1 MQTRSL
7 LIASLTL
14 IVTCDAVLVLL
25 YSVTIRIALG
35 LQNLSPPGPWTGR
48 FLHEANARLW
58 PRAVYGHFIEALAYI
73 SLIQIILLSIGFG
86 LVSQDFGKV
95 QDNLLPDAAAYAKWE
110 GIWETARLALEI
122 VALLQLG
129 ALLVGVAYLY
139 VRRARICRHR
149 FPLGHLLP
157 LRMWPDIVAH
167 GLLDLSAIF
176 TVIVGCSDVI
186 LDYRHVDKALKQAL
200 ILAIFAIVMFEMGVV
215 FWIFAYLMGMQYFRI
230 QSRRRR
236 AQMII

>member
-14 IVTCDAVLVLL
+14 IVGCDAVLVIL
-25 YSVTIRIALG
+25 YSVTIRFALG
-35 LQNLSPPGPWTGR
+35 LQNLSPRSPLTGR
-48 FLHEANARLW
+48 FLHETNARRA
-58 PRAVYGHFIEALAYI
+58 PRAVRGHFIEALAYI

-95 QDNLLPDAAAYAKWE
+95 QDNLLPDAAASAKWE
-110 GIWETARLALEI
+110 DIWENARLVLEI

-139 VRRARICRHR
+139 VRRARICRYQ
-149 FPLGHLLP
+149 FPLEHLLP
-157 LRMWPDIVAH
+157 LRMWPDIVAR

-176 TVIVGCSDVI
+176 TVTVGCSDVI

-236 AQMII
+236 AQIII